1 MKSFHPR
8 DHGAAQRKI
17 PLWVFVHS
25 VVRGLSWRGIA
36 ALSSMLL
43 ISMFLIRAQAA
54 VAQDQNRQEILAQAD
69 KILQQ
74 MSQITGLPIKSPVKK
89 QIINRKEIEKY
100 LVENIHEETK
110 PEELHAQEALVR
122 ALGLVPQDFNLE
134 KFLINFYTEQ
144 AAGLYDPKRK
154 TMFIADWSPADTQD
168 LILSHELTHALQDQ
182 SWDLEAYL
190 HGARDDDDAT
200 DARQA
205 VVEGEATVAM
215 LQRMTGALG
224 ITGLPSLSD
233 LMDEVVHQQFD
244 EFPAYSH
251 APYFFRM
258 QATFPYVQGAG
269 FIQTGLEADGWKSLS
284 ALFEHPPEN
293 TKQIFDPKTYF
304 DHQEF
309 PKIKL
314 PHPRALEGNPGLRF
328 LHGNT
333 LGELGYYSLLGQLDS
348 DDEAKSLS
356 PAWVADQYL
365 LYERT
370 DGKGYTLVARVQWA
384 SAEAAHQFFRDYSAI
399 LTHRFPGLVA
409 DKRSSDEEL
418 IGSTAEGTVL
428 ILLKGSECRWAQ
440 GVPAE
445 QADALLEW
453 LRAL

>member
-1 MKSFHPR
+1 MLMKSSHHRAHKEP
-8 DHGAAQRKI
+8 QRNLSVSSSVI
-17 PLWVFVHS
+17 SVMRAFFWPILLLVLPLNLAPVA
-25 VVRGLSWRGIA
+25 I
-36 ALSSMLL
+36 
-43 ISMFLIRAQAA
+43 
-54 VAQDQNRQEILAQAD
+54 AQDQHSQDILAQAD
-69 KILQQ
+69 EILHQ

-89 QIINRKEIEKY
+89 QIISRPEIEKY
-100 LVENIHEETK
+100 LVENLHEEMK
-110 PEELHAQEALVR
+110 PEDLHAQEALVR
-122 ALGLVPQDFNLE
+122 ALGLVPPDFNLE

-144 AAGLYDPKRK
+144 AAGFYDPKRK
-154 TMFIADWSPADTQD
+154 TMFIADWTPKDTQD
-168 LILSHELTHALQDQ
+168 LVLAHELTHALQDQ
-182 SWDLEAYL
+182 SWDLQAYL

-215 LQRMTGALG
+215 FQRMTGAMGLA
-224 ITGLPSLSD
+224 GLPSISE

-269 FIQTGLEADGWKSLS
+269 FIQAGLEAGGWKGLS

-293 TKQIFDPKTYF
+293 TKQIFDPQTYF

-309 PKIKL
+309 PKVKL
-314 PHPRALEGNPGLRF
+314 PHPSALEGNPNLRF

-356 PAWVADQYL
+356 PAWVADRYL
-365 LYERT
+365 LYEHPDT
-370 DGKGYTLVARVQWA
+370 KGYTLVARVQWA
-384 SAEAAHQFFRDYSAI
+384 STEAAHQFFRDYSGI
-399 LTHRFPGLVA
+399 LTHRYPGLTA
-409 DKRSSDEEL
+409 DKGSSEEEF
-418 IGSTAEGTVL
+418 IRTSAEGTVL
-428 ILLKGSECRWAQ
+428 LLLKGSECRWAQ

-445 QADALLEW
+445 HADALLAW
-453 LRAL
+453 LHAL